1 MLPAPGDPMAGGGDV
16 QVAEG
21 VHRLTG
27 GVCNFYLIQDGG
39 KLVLVDAGAPR
50 DWDLLVGTL
59 ATLGHALGDLE
70 AVLITHAHSDHTGF
84 AERARTTAEVPVWI
98 HQADAAVAKGA
109 KPGRNDGKARSYLLR
124 VELYRTLVSL
134 ARRGATRLV
143 PIRELSS
150 FADGETLA
158 LPGRPRVVQL
168 PGHTPGMSALWLEAR
183 RVLLTGDG
191 LVTWNPLTGRVG
203 PQIMPSGLNRDTPQA
218 LRSIDLLDRI
228 GAEVLLPGHG
238 EPWTEGAAEAARL
251 ARIAGP
257 S

>member
-1 MLPAPGDPMAGGGDV
+1 MAGGGDV

-21 VHRLTG
+21 VHRVTG

-84 AERARTTAEVPVWI
+84 AERARTTAEAPVWI

-124 VELYRTLVSL
+124 VEFYRTLFSL

-143 PIRELSS
+143 PIQALSS

-158 LPGRPRVVQL
+158 LPGRPRVVEL

-218 LRSIDLLDRI
+218 LRSIDVLDGI

>member
-1 MLPAPGDPMAGGGDV
+1 LAGGGDV

-50 DWDLLVGTL
+50 DWDLLVRAL
-59 ATLGHALGDLE
+59 AGLGRRLQDLE
-70 AVLITHAHSDHTGF
+70 AVVITHAHSDHTGF
-84 AERARTTAEVPVWI
+84 AERARTTARTPVWI

-109 KPGRNDGKARSYLLR
+109 KAGGNDGKARSYLLR
-124 VELYRTLVSL
+124 VEFYRTLVSL

-143 PIRELSS
+143 PIQVLSS
-150 FADGETLA
+150 FSDGEILE

-168 PGHTPGMSALWLEAR
+168 PGHTPGMSALWLEGR
-183 RVLLTGDG
+183 GVLLTGDG
-191 LVTWNPLTGRVG
+191 LVTWNPLTGRLG

-218 LRSIDLLDRI
+218 LRSLDVLDRI
-228 GAEVLLPGHG
+228 GAQVLLPGHG

-251 ARIAGP
+251 ARVAGP